1 MIDMDKPIRIN
12 KYLSQIGYCSRRKAD
27 ALLEQGKIKV
37 NGKVPELGTKVLSSD
52 LIEVEGKLIGQ
63 KEKENEFVYILLNKP
78 KGIVC
83 TTDQKREK
91 DNIIDFINYPK
102 RIFPVGRLDKMSEGL
117 IMLTNDGEIVNKILR
132 AKNKNEKEYLVKVDQ
147 PITQDFVDRM
157 QNGVPILGTV
167 TKKCKVEQITKFE
180 FKIVL
185 TQGLNRQIRRMC
197 EALGYQVRR
206 LTRIRIMHL
215 KLDFPQGTY
224 RELSEKE
231 VSFLKQELA
240 EAEK

>member
-1 MIDMDKPIRIN
+1 MEKPVRIN
-12 KYLSQIGYCSRRKAD
+12 KYLSQIGFCSRRKAD
-27 ALLEQGKIKV
+27 ALLEEKRIKV
-37 NGKVPELGTKVLSSD
+37 NGKNPELGTKVLPSD
-52 LIEVEGKLIGQ
+52 SIEVDGQLIGE
-63 KEKENEFVYILLNKP
+63 KDKENEFVYLLLNKP
-78 KGIVC
+78 RGIVC

-91 DNIIDFINYPK
+91 DNIIDFVNYHK
-102 RIFPVGRLDKMSEGL
+102 RVFPVGRLDKMSEGL

-132 AKNKNEKEYLVKVDQ
+132 AKNKNEKEYLVQVDQ
-147 PITQDFVDRM
+147 PITSDFIERM
-157 QNGVPILGTV
+157 KNGVPILGTI
-167 TKKCKVEQITKFE
+167 TKKSKVEKISKTE

-224 RELSEKE
+224 REMSSEE
-231 VSFLKQELA
+231 VSFLKKELQ

>member
-1 MIDMDKPIRIN
+1 MEKPIRIN
-12 KYLSQIGYCSRRKAD
+12 KYLSQIGFCSRRKAD
-27 ALLEQGKIKV
+27 ALLEEGRIKV
-37 NGKVPELGTKVLSSD
+37 NGKIPELGTKVLSSD
-52 LIEVEGKLIGQ
+52 QIEVNGKLIGE
-63 KEKENEFVYILLNKP
+63 KDKENEFVYLLLNKP
-78 KGIVC
+78 RGIVC

-102 RIFPVGRLDKMSEGL
+102 RVFPVGRLDKMSEGL

-147 PITQDFVDRM
+147 PITADFIHRM
-157 QNGVPILGTV
+157 QNGVPILGSI
-167 TKKCKVEQITKFE
+167 TKKCKVEQISKVE
-180 FKIVL
+180 FKIIL

-197 EALGYQVRR
+197 EALKYQVRK

-224 RELSEKE
+224 REMSKE
-231 VSFLKQELA
+231 EVDFLKSELA
-240 EAEK
+240 SAEK

>member
-1 MIDMDKPIRIN
+1 MEKPVRIN
-12 KYLSQIGYCSRRKAD
+12 KYLSQIGFCSRRKAD
-27 ALLEQGKIKV
+27 ALLEEKRIKV
-37 NGKVPELGTKVLSSD
+37 NGKNPELGTKVLPSD
-52 LIEVEGKLIGQ
+52 SIEVDGQLIGE
-63 KEKENEFVYILLNKP
+63 KDKENEFVYLLLNKP
-78 KGIVC
+78 RGIVC

-91 DNIIDFINYPK
+91 DNIIDFVNYHK
-102 RIFPVGRLDKMSEGL
+102 RVFPVGRLDKMSEGL

-132 AKNKNEKEYLVKVDQ
+132 AKNKNEKEYLVQVDQ
-147 PITQDFVDRM
+147 PITSDFIERM
-157 QNGVPILGTV
+157 KNGVPILGTI
-167 TKKCKVEQITKFE
+167 TKKSKVEKISKTE

-197 EALGYQVRR
+197 EALGCQVRR

-224 RELSEKE
+224 REMSPEE
-231 VSFLKQELA
+231 VSFLKKELQ

>member
-1 MIDMDKPIRIN
+1 MEKPVRIN

-27 ALLEQGKIKV
+27 ALLEEGKIKV
-37 NGKVPELGTKVLSSD
+37 NGKIPELGTKVLASD
-52 LIEVEGKLIGQ
+52 QIEVDGQLIG
-63 KEKENEFVYILLNKP
+63 KEDKENEFVYLLLNKP

-102 RIFPVGRLDKMSEGL
+102 RVFPVGRLDKMSEGL

-147 PITQDFVDRM
+147 PITSDFIQRM
-157 QNGVPILGTV
+157 QHGVPILGTI
-167 TKKCKVEQITKFE
+167 TQKSKVEKISKFE

-197 EALGYQVRR
+197 EALGYQVRK

-224 RELSEKE
+224 REMSNNE
-231 VSFLKQELA
+231 VEFLKTELA
-240 EAEK
+240 NAEK

>member
-1 MIDMDKPIRIN
+1 MEKPVRIN
-12 KYLSQIGYCSRRKAD
+12 KYLSQIGFCSRRKAD
-27 ALLEQGKIKV
+27 ALLEEKRIKV
-37 NGKVPELGTKVLSSD
+37 NGKNPELGTKVLPSD
-52 LIEVEGKLIGQ
+52 SIEVDGQLIGE
-63 KEKENEFVYILLNKP
+63 KDKENEFVYLLLNKP
-78 KGIVC
+78 RGIVC

-91 DNIIDFINYPK
+91 DNIIDFVNYHK
-102 RIFPVGRLDKMSEGL
+102 RVFPVGRLDKMSEGL

-132 AKNKNEKEYLVKVDQ
+132 AKNKNEKEYLVQVNQ
-147 PITQDFVDRM
+147 PITSDFIERM
-157 QNGVPILGTV
+157 KNGVPILGTI
-167 TKKCKVEQITKFE
+167 TKKSKVDKISETE

-224 RELSEKE
+224 REMSPEE
-231 VSFLKQELA
+231 VSFLKKELQ

>member
-1 MIDMDKPIRIN
+1 MEKPVRIN

-27 ALLEQGKIKV
+27 ALLEEGRIKI
-37 NGKVPELGTKVLSSD
+37 NGQLPELGTKVLPTD
-52 LIEVEGKLIGQ
+52 QIEVDGRLIGE
-63 KEKENEFVYILLNKP
+63 KDKENEFVYLLLNKP

-147 PITQDFVDRM
+147 PITSDFIQRM
-157 QNGVPILGTV
+157 QNGVPILGTI
-167 TKKCKVEQITKFE
+167 TKKCKVEKISKLE

-224 RELSEKE
+224 REMAEEE
-231 VSFLKQELA
+231 VKFLKSEL
-240 EAEK
+240 ESAEK

>member
-1 MIDMDKPIRIN
+1 MEKPIRIN
-12 KYLSQIGYCSRRKAD
+12 KYLSQIGFCSRRKAD
-27 ALLEQGKIKV
+27 ALLEEGRIKV
-37 NGKVPELGTKVLSSD
+37 NGKIPELGTKVLSSD
-52 LIEVEGKLIGQ
+52 QIEVNGKLIGE
-63 KEKENEFVYILLNKP
+63 KDKENEFVYLLLNKP
-78 KGIVC
+78 RGIVC

-102 RIFPVGRLDKMSEGL
+102 RVFPVGRLDKMSEGL

-147 PITQDFVDRM
+147 PITADFIHRM
-157 QNGVPILGTV
+157 QNGVPILGSI
-167 TKKCKVEQITKFE
+167 TKKCKVEQISKVE
-180 FKIVL
+180 FKIIL

-197 EALGYQVRR
+197 EALGYQVRK

-224 RELSEKE
+224 REMSKE
-231 VSFLKQELA
+231 EVDFLKSELA
-240 EAEK
+240 SAEK

>member
-1 MIDMDKPIRIN
+1 MEKPVRIN
-12 KYLSQIGYCSRRKAD
+12 KYLSQIGFCSRRKAD
-27 ALLEQGKIKV
+27 ALLEEKRIKV
-37 NGKVPELGTKVLSSD
+37 NGKNPELGTKVLPSD
-52 LIEVEGKLIGQ
+52 SIEVDGQLIGE
-63 KEKENEFVYILLNKP
+63 KDKENEFVYLLLNKP
-78 KGIVC
+78 RGIVC

-91 DNIIDFINYPK
+91 DNIIDFVNYHK
-102 RIFPVGRLDKMSEGL
+102 RVFPVGRLDKMSEGL

-132 AKNKNEKEYLVKVDQ
+132 AKNKNEKEYLVQVDQ
-147 PITQDFVDRM
+147 PITSDFIERM
-157 QNGVPILGTV
+157 KNGVPILGTI
-167 TKKCKVEQITKFE
+167 TKKSKVEKISKTE

-224 RELSEKE
+224 REMSPEE
-231 VSFLKQELA
+231 VSFLKKELQ